1 MGLQSTQSGMGLSG
15 LRLGANMGPFQN
27 LGYNPAHGLRQ
38 IHETAAEGSRPSPA
52 PIENRLR
59 HRMLRSQEIER
70 SLSVSIR

>member
-1 MGLQSTQSGMGLSG
+1 
-15 LRLGANMGPFQN
+15 MGPFQN